1 MKILMAV
8 LLLLCSGCEF
18 KRQSLDRDR
27 ITEETVTLRQ
37 RVCISED
44 EIDKWNLLYGDSM
57 DNEYAQALA
66 VCFYHDYGHNITDK
80 LSDFSLVLAGK
91 SLDQCLLTARNQY
104 KYQLADARRSDVER
118 LREYYRCRNIIVSSE
133 PGRIVPCEFEDLVLK
148 KETEQRQEIWERYR
162 TIGGGNGFYEVN
174 INRYWQC
181 TTFVWARFYE
191 VYGYDSGAVG
201 DGCFHAAE
209 TVRAHPTRFEIS
221 SLPQP
226 GAVFSMWISDYSH
239 AGHTGFIEA
248 VEGEYIWISDANYD
262 GKGTIRFNYKMK
274 LADFVKWY
282 PGTFYAVPIRF

>member
-1 MKILMAV
+1 MAV
-8 LLLLCSGCEF
+8 LLLLCGGCDL
-18 KRQSLDRDR
+18 KRMPLDRDKIIR
-27 ITEETVTLRQ
+27 NTVTVEKRIF
-37 RVCISED
+37 ISEED
-44 EIDKWNLLYGDSM
+44 IDKWNGLYGNLMS
-57 DNEYAQALA
+57 NEYAQAIA
-66 VCFYHDYGHNITDK
+66 VCFYHDYGRNITQN
-80 LSDFSLVLAGK
+80 LSDFATVLEGK
-91 SLDQCLLTARNQY
+91 SLQQCLLTVRNQY
-104 KYQLADARRSDVER
+104 KYRLADIRRDVIEQ
-118 LREYYRCRNIIVSSE
+118 LREYYRCRNIIVNSD
-133 PGRIVPCEFEDLVLK
+133 PGRILPCEYEDLVLK
-148 KETEQRQEIWERYR
+148 KESEQRQEIWERYR

-221 SLPQP
+221 SLPKP

-274 LADFVKWY
+274 LSDFVKRY
-282 PGTFYAVPIRF
+282 PSTFYAVPIRF

>member
-1 MKILMAV
+1 MKILMV
-8 LLLLCSGCEF
+8 MVLLLCSGCDL
-18 KRQSLDRDR
+18 KRIPLDWEK
-27 ITEETVTLRQ
+27 TVQNAVTLEK
-37 RVCISED
+37 RVCISEAEVD
-44 EIDKWNLLYGDSM
+44 NWNRLYGTLT
-57 DNEYAQALA
+57 DNEVALAIA
-66 VCFYHDYGHNITDK
+66 VCFYHDYGHNINDN
-80 LSDFSLVLAGK
+80 LSDFGK
-91 SLDQCLLTARNQY
+91 VMEGKTVEQGLLTAKRQY
-104 KYQLADARRSDVER
+104 GYQMADVRRQDIER
-118 LREYYRCRNIIVSSE
+118 LREYYRCRNIILNSE
-133 PGRIVPCEFEDLVLK
+133 PGRIVPCEYEDLVLK
-148 KETEQRQEIWERYR
+148 KETEQRHEIWERYR
-162 TIGGGNGFYEVN
+162 VIGGGNGFYEVN

-221 SLPQP
+221 SLPKP

-274 LADFVKWY
+274 LSDFVKRY
-282 PGTFYAVPIRF
+282 PGTFYAIPTKF